1 LRGEGQCAADASD
14 EGRCAFSL
22 PVARESSH
30 ESEKKEFAKRG
41 EPKWVY
47 ATDAGV
53 DLLRFTRHGP
63 WAAHPHTARKGPR
76 R

>member
-1 LRGEGQCAADASD
+1 MQPMRLMKVVVHSAWLSQENQ
-14 EGRCAFSL
+14 
-22 PVARESSH
+22 VMNQK
-30 ESEKKEFAKRG
+30 KKEFAKRG

-63 WAAHPHTARKGPR
+63 WAAHPRTARKSPR